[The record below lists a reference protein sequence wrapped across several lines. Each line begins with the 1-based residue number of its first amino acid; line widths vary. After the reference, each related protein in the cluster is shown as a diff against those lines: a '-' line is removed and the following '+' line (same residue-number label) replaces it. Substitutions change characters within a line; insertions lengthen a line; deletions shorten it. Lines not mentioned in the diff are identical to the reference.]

1 MIFDTI
7 FKRSDKFKWLVAAS
21 LSVLFFPSIFD
32 EIWYVEL
39 SFLSCFTA
47 LVFISVYCISDS
59 KRHLFIFGSM
69 GISTL
74 ILPWLNVLFDLHEQI
89 AFINLSTFAIFY
101 IFMALKIIVHIMEED
116 NVNSDL
122 LFGAIGGYLVLGYAS
137 SILNFIVFTQ
147 NPDAFN
153 STQNFNLMEFIY
165 FSFVTLS
172 TLGYGDMI
180 PISNT
185 ARNVAVIT
193 AIAGQFYVAIVVA
206 IIIGKYVSFRSQNRK
221 VK

>member
-1 MIFDTI
+1 M
-7 FKRSDKFKWLVAAS
+7 
-21 LSVLFFPSIFD
+21 
-32 EIWYVEL
+32 
-39 SFLSCFTA
+39 
-47 LVFISVYCISDS
+47 
-59 KRHLFIFGSM
+59 
-69 GISTL
+69 
-74 ILPWLNVLFDLHEQI
+74 
-89 AFINLSTFAIFY
+89 AF
-101 IFMALKIIVHIMEED
+101 KIIVHIMEED